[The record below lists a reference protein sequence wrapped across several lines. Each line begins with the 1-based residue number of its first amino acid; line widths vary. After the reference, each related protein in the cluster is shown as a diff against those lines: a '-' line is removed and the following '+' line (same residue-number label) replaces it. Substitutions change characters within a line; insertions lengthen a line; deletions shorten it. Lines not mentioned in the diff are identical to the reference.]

1 MEWAREIDRKRGR
14 LGGLLIVTYLLVL
27 FHGFALL
34 RAGLP
39 RALWLARLEH
49 RWIELWMR

>member
-1 MEWAREIDRKRGR
+1 MARATEVDRGRGR
-14 LGGLLIVTYLLVL
+14 LGGVFIVTYLAVL
-27 FHGFALL
+27 LHGFALL
-34 RAGLP
+34 RAALP